1 MSDSKTTYR
10 IEIVRDDKVGVY
22 IATSPDIPGLVA
34 ECESLAEL
42 WEVIGDLAPD
52 LILHNV
58 GEP

>member
-1 MSDSKTTYR
+1 M
-10 IEIVRDDKVGVY
+10 KVCKIKGCGPAQKL
-22 IATSPDIPGLVA
+22 I
-34 ECESLAEL
+34 LAEL